1 MPVLVGVTVWF
12 CVTIASPVAKS
23 VLSGAFRRLII
34 SLGFVTLKTVAG
46 RIRQA
51 EEEYRTVVE
60 LRDDHTKMSRL
71 IVGALVPLCFCFV
84 VVMLP
89 IFYSVGTNTELPQWL
104 FGTLAGVV
112 GVGLRWL
119 LEFFS
124 AFNLVVKAAD
134 FARYQEFF
142 RKQQKQL
149 SEIRDNLERGLK

>member
-12 CVTIASPVAKS
+12 CVMIASPVAKS

-89 IFYSVGTNTELPQWL
+89 IF
-104 FGTLAGVV
+104 
-112 GVGLRWL
+112 L
-119 LEFFS
+119 LSWDEYRVAPV
-124 AFNLVVKAAD
+124 AFRHSCWRCRCWTPMAP
-134 FARYQEFF
+134 
-142 RKQQKQL
+142 
-149 SEIRDNLERGLK
+149 